1 MGAVAVHIALL
12 YIIHQFNYNISMIQP
27 KSESESEPS
36 MSSGRTSPVSDISDI
51 SSISS
56 SRPRLLKPNRMA
68 SDLFSAPVTRLY
80 QERRSRQHGD
90 DSFNTLFGSPPSHRS
105 RRPLSVNT
113 ITGQKIGLK
122 QTSVAQASAPAPAAH
137 TSAVMKVR

>member
-1 MGAVAVHIALL
+1 MGAVHIALL
-12 YIIHQFNYNISMIQP
+12 SIIHQFNYEISMIQP
-27 KSESESEPS
+27 KSEYVVNVMLHFTIIEPVISVSNVRSELEPS

-56 SRPRLLKPNRMA
+56 SRPRLLKQDRMA

-90 DSFNTLFGSPPSHRS
+90 DSFNNLFGSPPSHRS
-105 RRPLSVNT
+105 RRPLSGDHNT
-113 ITGQKIGLK
+113 
-122 QTSVAQASAPAPAAH
+122 H
-137 TSAVMKVR
+137 N